1 MTLQLDT
8 PSRSGFRVPAD
19 VARTWLLISAARLD
33 AVAVSGS
40 RADAVVIDLE
50 DAVDASRKD
59 VERERVARFLETG
72 GEAWVRINDRTTA
85 FWARDIDRLRG
96 LPGLLGVVLAKTEEA
111 AHVAETSARLG
122 GGAPVVALIESA
134 LGIENAAAIAR
145 AAGVFRLAFGSGDYR
160 RDTGVAGTDLA
171 LAYPRSRLVVAS
183 RVGGLPGPIDGP
195 SVVDGAPIVTE
206 QSRTASALGLT
217 GRLCLR
223 EAQVG
228 IVNEVMAP
236 SAEEVSWASDFL
248 REFDTSGRIVRDG
261 SDLPR
266 LGRAER
272 ILQLDR
278 AFSPAPEAPSHPTR
292 MQGRRSPR

>member
-1 MTLQLDT
+1 MTIQLDL
-8 PSRSGFRVPAD
+8 SASADSRVPAGSRVPAS
-19 VARTWLLISAARLD
+19 VARAWLLISAARLD
-33 AVAVSGS
+33 AVAVAGS

-50 DAVDASRKD
+50 DAIDATRKD
-59 VERERVARFLETG
+59 VERERVARFLEAG
-72 GEAWVRINDRTTA
+72 GEAWVRINDRTTP
-85 FWARDIDRLRG
+85 FWADDVDRLRG

-111 AHVAETSARLG
+111 AHVADTAERLG
-122 GGAPVVALIESA
+122 GVTPVVALIESA
-134 LGIENAAAIAR
+134 VGVENAADIAR

-160 RDTGVAGTDLA
+160 RDTGVANTELA

-195 SVVDGAPIVTE
+195 SVVDGVPIVTE
-206 QSRTASALGLT
+206 QSRSAAALGLT

-223 EAQVG
+223 ETQVA

-248 REFDTSGRIVRDG
+248 DEFDASGRIVRDG

-272 ILQLDR
+272 ILDLDR
-278 AFSPAPEAPSHPTR
+278 AFHPAP
-292 MQGRRSPR
+292 

>member
-8 PSRSGFRVPAD
+8 PSRPGFGVPAD

-40 RADAVVIDLE
+40 QADAVVIDLE
-50 DAVDASRKD
+50 DAIDASRKG

-72 GEAWVRINDRTTA
+72 GEAWVRINDRTTP
-85 FWARDIDRLRG
+85 FWADDLDRLRG
-96 LPGLLGVVLAKTEEA
+96 APGLLGVVLAKTEEA
-111 AHVAETSARLG
+111 GHVAETSERLG
-122 GGAPVVALIESA
+122 GETPVVALIESA

-160 RDTGVAGTDLA
+160 RDTGVANNELA

-195 SVVDGAPIVTE
+195 SVVDGVPIVTE
-206 QSRTASALGLT
+206 QSRSASALGLT

-223 EAQVG
+223 EAQVAV
-228 IVNEVMAP
+228 VNEVMAP

-248 REFDTSGRIVRDG
+248 QEFDACGRVVRDG

-278 AFSPAPEAPSHPTR
+278 AFNPVPNATPLPTR
-292 MQGRRSPR
+292 M

>member
-8 PSRSGFRVPAD
+8 PSRPGFGVPAD

-40 RADAVVIDLE
+40 QADAVVIDLE
-50 DAVDASRKD
+50 DAIDASRKG

-72 GEAWVRINDRTTA
+72 GEAWVRINDRTTP
-85 FWARDIDRLRG
+85 FWADDLDRLRG
-96 LPGLLGVVLAKTEEA
+96 VPGLLGVVLAKTEEA
-111 AHVAETSARLG
+111 GHVAETSERLG
-122 GGAPVVALIESA
+122 GETPVVALIESA
-134 LGIENAAAIAR
+134 LGIEDARQIATAR
-145 AAGVFRLAFGSGDYR
+145 GTFRLAFGSGDYR
-160 RDTGVAGTDLA
+160 RDTGVANNELA

-195 SVVDGAPIVTE
+195 SVVDGVPIVTE
-206 QSRTASALGLT
+206 QSRSASALGLT

-223 EAQVG
+223 ETQVA

-248 REFDTSGRIVRDG
+248 QEFDACGRVVRDG

-278 AFSPAPEAPSHPTR
+278 AFSPVPNATPSPTR
-292 MQGRRSPR
+292 M

>member
-8 PSRSGFRVPAD
+8 PSRPGFGVPAD

-33 AVAVSGS
+33 AVAVSGTQ
-40 RADAVVIDLE
+40 ADAVVIDLE
-50 DAVDASRKD
+50 DAVDASRKG

-72 GEAWVRINDRTTA
+72 GEAWVRINDRTTP
-85 FWARDIDRLRG
+85 FWADDLDRLRG
-96 LPGLLGVVLAKTEEA
+96 APGLLGVVLAKTEEA
-111 AHVAETSARLG
+111 GHVAETSERLG
-122 GGAPVVALIESA
+122 GETPVVALIESA
-134 LGIENAAAIAR
+134 LGIENATAIAR

-160 RDTGVAGTDLA
+160 RDTGVANNELA

-195 SVVDGAPIVTE
+195 SVVDGVPIVTE
-206 QSRTASALGLT
+206 QSRSASALGLT

-223 EAQVG
+223 EAQVAV
-228 IVNEVMAP
+228 VNEVMAP

-248 REFDTSGRIVRDG
+248 QEFDACGRVVRDG

-278 AFSPAPEAPSHPTR
+278 AFSPVPNATPLPTR
-292 MQGRRSPR
+292 M

>member
-1 MTLQLDT
+1 MTLQLDL
-8 PSRSGFRVPAD
+8 PAASGTHVPAD

-40 RADAVVIDLE
+40 QADAVVIDLE
-50 DAVDASRKD
+50 DAIDASRKD

-72 GEAWVRINDRTTA
+72 AAAWVRINDRTTA
-85 FWARDIDRLRG
+85 FWADDVDRLRG

-111 AHVAETSARLG
+111 AHVSETAERLG
-122 GGAPVVALIESA
+122 GATPVVALIESA
-134 LGIENAAAIAR
+134 LGIENAVAIAR

-160 RDTGVAGTDLA
+160 RDTGVANTELA

-195 SVVDGAPIVTE
+195 SVVDGVPIVTE
-206 QSRTASALGLT
+206 QSRSASALGLT

-223 EAQVG
+223 ETQVA

-236 SAEEVSWASDFL
+236 SAEEVSWASGFL
-248 REFDTSGRIVRDG
+248 EEFDASGRIVRDG

-272 ILQLDR
+272 ILRLDR
-278 AFSPAPEAPSHPTR
+278 AFSPAP
-292 MQGRRSPR
+292 

>member
-8 PSRSGFRVPAD
+8 PSRPGFGVPAD

-50 DAVDASRKD
+50 DAIDASRKG

-72 GEAWVRINDRTTA
+72 GEAWVRINDRTTP
-85 FWARDIDRLRG
+85 FWADDLDRLRG
-96 LPGLLGVVLAKTEEA
+96 APGLLGVVLAKTEEA
-111 AHVAETSARLG
+111 GHVAETSERLG
-122 GGAPVVALIESA
+122 GGTPVVALIESA

-160 RDTGVAGTDLA
+160 RDTGVANNELA

-183 RVGGLPGPIDGP
+183 RVGSLPGPIDGP
-195 SVVDGAPIVTE
+195 SVVDGVPIVTE
-206 QSRTASALGLT
+206 QSRSASALGLT

-223 EAQVG
+223 EAQVA

-248 REFDTSGRIVRDG
+248 EEFDACGRVVRDG

-272 ILQLDR
+272 ILELDR
-278 AFSPAPEAPSHPTR
+278 AFSSAPNSTPSPTR
-292 MQGRRSPR
+292 M